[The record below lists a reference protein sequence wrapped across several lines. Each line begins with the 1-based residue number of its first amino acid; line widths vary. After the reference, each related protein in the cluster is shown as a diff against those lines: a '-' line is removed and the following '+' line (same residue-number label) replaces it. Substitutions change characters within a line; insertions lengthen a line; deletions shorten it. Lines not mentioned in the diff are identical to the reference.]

1 VKYWQTL
8 IRREFWEHR
17 ALWLAPLVVAG
28 LLVVLTLL
36 SGGVH
41 ISGDARVEI
50 DGSEIDFVKALTE
63 ERAAK
68 LFGVL
73 IAGLYVPQ
81 LIVMFVVLG
90 FYMLDA
96 LYSERKDRSILFW
109 KSLPVS
115 DAHTVLTK
123 ALVALVVVPL
133 GVWLLSV
140 VTSLAI
146 VGSLS
151 LKLGGGPLANLVQWN
166 TPIWFGAQGAMF
178 TGTLIAALWYA
189 PIAAALLLISAWARR
204 NVFLWAVLPPI
215 GLMLL
220 EETAFNTSHVAR
232 FIEYRFGGF
241 FDAMGMGVNRAEPAT
256 GPGAT
261 DQQFAHIAEVYN
273 RLDVTPLL
281 ANIDLWL
288 GVAAAAAMLW
298 LAMQIRRR
306 RDDT

>member
-1 VKYWQTL
+1 
-8 IRREFWEHR
+8 
-17 ALWLAPLVVAG
+17 
-28 LLVVLTLL
+28 
-36 SGGVH
+36 
-41 ISGDARVEI
+41 
-50 DGSEIDFVKALTE
+50 
-63 ERAAK
+63 
-68 LFGVL
+68 
-73 IAGLYVPQ
+73 
-81 LIVMFVVLG
+81 
-90 FYMLDA
+90 MLDA

-123 ALVALVVVPL
+123 ALVALLVVPL
-133 GVWLLSV
+133 GVWAISV
-140 VTSLAI
+140 VTSLAT
-146 VGSLS
+146 VGALS
-151 LKLGGGPLANLVQWN
+151 LKLAGGPFATLVQWN
-166 TPIWFGAQGAMF
+166 TPVWFGVQGAMF
-178 TGTLIAALWYA
+178 MGTLIAALWYA

-204 NVFLWAVLPPI
+204 NVFLWAVLPPV

-220 EETAFNTSHVAR
+220 EETAFDTNHVAR

-241 FDAMGMGVNRAEPAT
+241 FDAMGMGVSR
-256 GPGAT
+256 T
-261 DQQFAHIAEVYN
+261 DSGVAAGVTDRQFAQIAEVYN

>member
-1 VKYWQTL
+1 MKYWQTL

-28 LLVVLTLL
+28 LLIILTLL

-41 ISGDARVEI
+41 ISADSRVNI
-50 DGSEIDFVKALTE
+50 DGTEVDFVKALTPD
-63 ERAAK
+63 RAAK

-81 LIVMFVVLG
+81 LIVMLVLLG

-115 DAHTVLTK
+115 DAHTVATK
-123 ALVALVVVPL
+123 ALVALVIVPL
-133 GVWLLSV
+133 GVWAISV
-140 VTSLAI
+140 VTSLVI
-146 VGSLS
+146 VGALS
-151 LKLGGGPLANLVQWN
+151 LKLAGGPFANLVQWN
-166 TPIWFGAQGAMF
+166 TSIWFGVQGAMF
-178 TGTLIAALWYA
+178 VGTLIAALWYA

-204 NVFLWAVLPPI
+204 NVFLWAVLPPV
-215 GLMLL
+215 GLLLL
-220 EETAFNTSHVAR
+220 EETAFNTHHVAR

-241 FDAMGMGVNRAEPAT
+241 FDALGMGVTRTET
-256 GPGAT
+256 GVASGTT
-261 DQQFAHIAEVYN
+261 DREFTQITDVYN

-288 GVAAAAAMLW
+288 GVAAAVAMLW
-298 LAMQIRRR
+298 AAMQIRRR

>member
-17 ALWLAPLVVAG
+17 ALWVAPLVVAG

-41 ISGDARVEI
+41 ISADARVNI
-50 DGSEIDFVKALTE
+50 DGEQIDFIKALTP
-63 ERAAK
+63 ERAGK

-81 LIVMFVVLG
+81 LIVMLIVLA

-123 ALVALVVVPL
+123 ALVALLVVPL
-133 GVWLLSV
+133 GVWALSV
-140 VTSLAI
+140 LTSLAT
-146 VGSLS
+146 VGALS
-151 LKLGGGPLANLVQWN
+151 LKLAGGPFATLVQWN
-166 TPIWFGAQGAMF
+166 TPIWFGVQGAMF

-204 NVFLWAVLPPI
+204 NVFLWAVLPPV

-220 EETAFNTSHVAR
+220 EETAFDTNHVAR

-241 FDAMGMGVNRAEPAT
+241 FDAMGMGVSRSESGVVA
-256 GPGAT
+256 GVT
-261 DQQFAHIAEVYN
+261 DRQFAQIAEVYN

>member
-8 IRREFWEHR
+8 VQREFWEHR
-17 ALWLAPLVVAG
+17 ALWMAPLIVAA
-28 LLVVLTLL
+28 LLVILTLL

-41 ISGDARVEI
+41 ISADARVEI
-50 DGSEIDFVKALTE
+50 DGEQIDFVKALTP

-146 VGSLS
+146 FGALS
-151 LKLGGGPLANLVQWN
+151 LKLAGGPFATLVQWN
-166 TPIWFGAQGAMF
+166 TPVWFGVQGAML

-189 PIAAALLLISAWARR
+189 PIGAALLLISAWARR
-204 NVFLWAVLPPI
+204 NVFLWAVLPPV

-220 EETAFNTSHVAR
+220 EETAFDTNHVVR

-241 FDAMGMGVNRAEPAT
+241 FDAMGMGVSRTDT
-256 GPGAT
+256 GVVSGVT
-261 DQQFAHIAEVYN
+261 DRQFAQIAEVYN

-288 GVAAAAAMLW
+288 GVAAAAVMLW
-298 LAMQIRRR
+298 AAMQIRRR